1 MKRIFFGIILS
12 TTAIVNASVGNSK
25 EDGSQTLED
34 LTYPITSCLLQT
46 INKLKRNDIVKGW
59 GSNALEEVQSR
70 YWQTSLSK
78 CKNKFDYANKYFVK
92 VSNKPKQQIGFMKG
106 VYDGSRG
113 FVYSYVERNVNPGTI
128 RKKPIKLGFF
138 IMPDSQV
145 IEFSTYD
152 KGYTGTGGFRGTRY
166 NWVFR
171 IGNAS
176 TNICDDI
183 NYRLILKGCEK

>member
-70 YWQTSLSK
+70 YWQ
-78 CKNKFDYANKYFVK
+78 
-92 VSNKPKQQIGFMKG
+92 
-106 VYDGSRG
+106 
-113 FVYSYVERNVNPGTI
+113 
-128 RKKPIKLGFF
+128 
-138 IMPDSQV
+138 
-145 IEFSTYD
+145 
-152 KGYTGTGGFRGTRY
+152 
-166 NWVFR
+166 
-171 IGNAS
+171 
-176 TNICDDI
+176 I
-183 NYRLILKGCEK
+183 NYKKLKPRQNKTQLKILYWRSPRACEI